1 MERFKNRV
9 TFALLMKKALTYT
22 LIAGSKACTYDC
34 KICISKM
41 TPDQGIGVKAPEVN
55 WRNFEIASN
64 MASDIYHAE
73 NVLITGKGE
82 PTIFPAQITEYLHKL
97 ENMPFGKRELQT
109 NGSLIAKGG
118 LMDEFLRVWYD
129 HGLMTVAVSIYHYD
143 CEKNQEVFRPKTSR
157 YFDLGELVDTLHC
170 NGLETRLSCVML
182 KGYVDSVEEVS
193 KLMSFCKSYGVEQL
207 TLREADCP
215 KNPVDLTVADFVDR
229 HRIDKKDPVYNDI
242 MKFIAEKGG
251 KPNEILPHGAEV
263 YGIDGLQVC
272 ATTGLS
278 NYAGEENI
286 RQLIFF
292 PDGMLT
298 TSWVDPKGSAVLH
311 GWRQE
316 HV

>member
-1 MERFKNRV
+1 
-9 TFALLMKKALTYT
+9 
-22 LIAGSKACTYDC
+22 
-34 KICISKM
+34 M
-41 TPDQGIGVKAPEVN
+41 TPDQGIGIEAPEVN
-55 WRNFEIASN
+55 WRNFVIASR

-118 LMDEFLRVWYD
+118 LMNEFLRVWYD
-129 HGLMTVAVSIYHYD
+129 HGLITAAVSIYHYD
-143 CEKNQEVFRPKTSR
+143 REKNHEVFRPKGER
-157 YFDLGELVDTLHC
+157 YFDLGMLVDKLHR

-193 KLMSFCKSYGVEQL
+193 KLMDFCKKYGVEQL
-207 TLREADCP
+207 TLRQADRP
-215 KNPVDLTVADFVDR
+215 ENPQDFKVADFVDT
-229 HRIDKKDPVYNDI
+229 HRIDKDDLAYRNI
-242 MKFIAEKGG
+242 MNFIVEKGV
-251 KPNEILPHGAEV
+251 KPTEILPHGAEV

-298 TSWVDPKGSAVLH
+298 TSWVDPMGAAVLH
-311 GWRQE
+311 GWK
-316 HV
+316 HD

>member
-1 MERFKNRV
+1 
-9 TFALLMKKALTYT
+9 MKKALTYT
-22 LIAGSKACTYDC
+22 LIAGSKACTCDC
-34 KICISKM
+34 RICISQM
-41 TPDQGIGVKAPEVN
+41 TPDQGIGLAAPRVN
-55 WRNFEIASN
+55 WRNFDIASR

-97 ENMPFGKRELQT
+97 EHMPFGKRELQT

-129 HGLMTVAVSIYHYD
+129 HGLITAAVSIYHYD
-143 CEKNQEVFRPKTSR
+143 RGKNEEIFRPKAGR
-157 YFDLGELVDTLHC
+157 FFDLGGLVDKLHGH
-170 NGLETRLSCVML
+170 GLETRLSCVML
-182 KGYVDSVEEVS
+182 RGCVDSVDEVS
-193 KLMSFCKSYGVEQL
+193 KLMDFCRKYGVEQL
-207 TLREADCP
+207 TLRQADRP
-215 KNPVDLTVADFVDR
+215 ENPLDLNVADFVDKN
-229 HRIDKKDPVYNDI
+229 RISESDKRYKEI
-242 MKFIAEKGG
+242 MSFIVEKGI
-251 KPNEILPHGAEV
+251 KPAEILPHGAEV

-298 TSWVDPKGSAVLH
+298 TSWVDPKGAAVLH
-311 GWRQE
+311 GWRHE